1 MMRDEAGFESN
12 EKITGRE
19 PVQRKDK
26 PAEQM
31 YDREVPITGVPGHTL
46 LHDWLDGEVDA
57 MRASEVEGKSKIEL
71 WTRINAESEMLRRRV
86 TPVHV
91 QQKIM
96 ASLPDTPGT
105 ASNWWKQ
112 QVTMTPV
119 SAIAIGVALLA
130 VGALIIQAL
139 RKTNGDDKK
148 IARLLAS
155 RAFFL
160 LFSRRRNLLPAWT
173 LQRCENSA
181 PYTLYCLCTVSL
193 YCIVE

>member
-46 LHDWLDGEVDA
+46 LHDWLDGEVDE
-57 MRASEVEGKSKIEL
+57 MRASEVEGKSKVEL

-91 QQKIM
+91 QQRIM

-105 ASNWWKQ
+105 ATNWWKQ
-112 QVTMTPV
+112 QVTITPI

-139 RKTNGDDKK
+139 R
-148 IARLLAS
+148 
-155 RAFFL
+155 
-160 LFSRRRNLLPAWT
+160 
-173 LQRCENSA
+173 
-181 PYTLYCLCTVSL
+181 
-193 YCIVE
+193 

>member
-1 MMRDEAGFESN
+1 
-12 EKITGRE
+12 
-19 PVQRKDK
+19 
-26 PAEQM
+26 M

-119 SAIAIGVALLA
+119 SAIAIGIALLA

-139 RKTNGDDKK
+139 R
-148 IARLLAS
+148 
-155 RAFFL
+155 
-160 LFSRRRNLLPAWT
+160 
-173 LQRCENSA
+173 
-181 PYTLYCLCTVSL
+181 
-193 YCIVE
+193 

>member
-12 EKITGRE
+12 ERITGRE
-19 PVQRKDK
+19 PIQRKEK

-46 LHDWLDGEVDA
+46 LHDWLDGEVDE

-91 QQKIM
+91 QQRIM

-139 RKTNGDDKK
+139 R
-148 IARLLAS
+148 
-155 RAFFL
+155 
-160 LFSRRRNLLPAWT
+160 
-173 LQRCENSA
+173 
-181 PYTLYCLCTVSL
+181 
-193 YCIVE
+193 

>member
-1 MMRDEAGFESN
+1 MMHDDAGFESN

-19 PVQRKDK
+19 PVQKKDK

-31 YDREVPITGVPGHTL
+31 YDREVPINGVSGHSL
-46 LHDWLDGEVDA
+46 LHDWLDGGVDA
-57 MRASEVEGKSKIEL
+57 MRASEVEGKSKVEL

-91 QQKIM
+91 QQRIM

-105 ASNWWKQ
+105 ATSWWKQ
-112 QVTMTPV
+112 TLTVTPV

-139 RKTNGDDKK
+139 R
-148 IARLLAS
+148 
-155 RAFFL
+155 
-160 LFSRRRNLLPAWT
+160 
-173 LQRCENSA
+173 
-181 PYTLYCLCTVSL
+181 
-193 YCIVE
+193 